1 MGVENEL
8 AFHLRESLPA
18 ALSGE
23 SLKNQGFLVGA
34 FTSVGQFVSG
44 EPTEGKRIDH
54 LLKAPRSQW
63 YGGNDPLRAQEQV
76 SGVNRH
82 FAFWG
87 AMMTPVSW
95 DMLQLTKNTGI
106 TSGDFLNDNFS
117 IARMNE
123 TGKYSFYNQIETR
136 YRQAVYGASLDL
148 ENSLWGIWQ
157 PDDNENR
164 APESLR
170 DIMSDTKQLHGL
182 GPTGLGTFD
191 SRHVL
196 GRGNTKFPGWKYV
209 HSPRVFHFNHT
220 DGKGGKPAAGTA
232 DKQLTRDN
240 VFQAFDEFLRP
251 WDLIVK
257 GQKMM
262 PIDHRVFG
270 LLAENKFI
278 LENDKFSMRIHDGMG
293 WAETK
298 NVVRMHNTCIFSEP
312 NAPEDELWGLHTG
325 TPGGMNGT
333 IYPVFWESTS
343 NRKGRAQLDMLY
355 NKSNQMA
362 APAVSNDIGMRVKP
376 MPFYHDEVFRFTTR
390 ADSTGSNIRLLYMWI
405 CQERWCQTIGRGY
418 TID

>member
-8 AFHLRESLPA
+8 AFHLRESLPS

-23 SLKNQGFLVGA
+23 SLKNQGFMVGA
-34 FTSVGQFVSG
+34 MTANAEFVSG
-44 EPTEGKRIDH
+44 TPTEGKRIDH

-95 DMLQLTKNTGI
+95 DMLQLTKNTAI
-106 TSGDFLNDNFS
+106 TSAQMFDNNFS
-117 IARMNE
+117 IARMGE
-123 TGKYSFYNQIETR
+123 TDKFSFYNQIETR
-136 YRQAVYGASLDL
+136 YRQSMYGASMDL
-148 ENSLWGIWQ
+148 ENSLWGIWA

-164 APESLR
+164 APESLK
-170 DIMSDTKQLHGL
+170 DIMSDTKQLHGIGPKEL
-182 GPTGLGTFD
+182 GKFD

-196 GRGNTKFPGWKYV
+196 GRENTEFPGWEYV
-209 HSPRVFHFNHT
+209 HAPRTYYFNHT
-220 DGKGGKPAAGTA
+220 DGKGGQPAVGTA
-232 DKQLTRDN
+232 DKTLTRDN
-240 VFQAFDEFLRP
+240 IFQAMTEFLRP

-262 PIDHRVFG
+262 PLDHRLFG
-270 LLAENKFI
+270 LLAENKYI

-293 WAETK
+293 WSETTD
-298 NVVRMHNTCIFSEP
+298 VVRMHNTCLFSEP
-312 NAPEDELWGLHTG
+312 NAPNNEMWGLHTG

-333 IYPVFWESTS
+333 IYPVFWESAG

-355 NKSNQMA
+355 QKSNQMA
-362 APAVSNDIGMRVKP
+362 APAVASDIGMRMRP
-376 MPFYHDEVFRFTTR
+376 IPFYSDEMFRFTTR
-390 ADSTGSNIRLLYMWI
+390 ADSGGSNIRLLYMWV
-405 CQERWCQTIGRGY
+405 CQERWCQTVGRGW
-418 TID
+418 TI